1 MSRRLIIIAIAL
13 IVLIGGSVLVVWL
26 VNRSPSLQNAVY
38 QATNTKPA
46 YIIANTVVANTNV
59 AVISPDKPAIKFVAR
74 NFAER
79 FGSWSNQNDAS
90 NLVAAK
96 AYATTSYAAYLD
108 KQIQKTK
115 ATPVAAEY
123 SGTITKAL
131 VFTFL
136 KQTAAL
142 ASIQVT
148 TQQEVTTGSTTI
160 TQTKNLLIELVKV
173 GEDWKVNAAVWN

>member
-13 IVLIGGSVLVVWL
+13 IVLIGGSVLVIWL

-38 QATNTKPA
+38 RATNTKP
-46 YIIANTVVANTNV
+46 VSSNTNTAIV
-59 AVISPDKPAIKFVAR
+59 DSNTAVVSPDISAIKFVAR

-96 AYATTSYAAYLD
+96 IYASPSYTKYLET
-108 KQIQKTK
+108 QIQKTK
-115 ATPVAAEY
+115 ATPVPAEY
-123 SGTITKAL
+123 SGTISKAL

-136 KQTAAL
+136 KQTKAI
-142 ASIQVT
+142 ASIQVS
-148 TQQEVTTGSTTI
+148 TQQEVTTGSTTVSK
-160 TQTKNLLIELVKV
+160 TRDLLIDLVKI
-173 GEDWKVNAAVWN
+173 GADWKVDAAVWN